1 MTDRWVL
8 TEYFQRAIELAEC
21 TEIEGG
27 VTCRVPSFWWA
38 GAFEKG
44 ATRDECLRRLRG
56 RIEETTRQILK
67 QGRDLP
73 PLTPE
78 EAVERD
84 KEGIRRYLDDYF
96 DGGLS
101 DEQVERAIGILFE

>member
-1 MTDRWVL
+1 MGRRHGSRGTG
-8 TEYFQRAIELAEC
+8 Q
-21 TEIEGG
+21 
-27 VTCRVPSFWWA
+27 
-38 GAFEKG
+38 
-44 ATRDECLRRLRG
+44 CLRRLRG

-84 KEGIRRYLDDYF
+84 KEGIRQYLDDYF

-101 DEQVERAIGILFE
+101 DERVERAIEILFE